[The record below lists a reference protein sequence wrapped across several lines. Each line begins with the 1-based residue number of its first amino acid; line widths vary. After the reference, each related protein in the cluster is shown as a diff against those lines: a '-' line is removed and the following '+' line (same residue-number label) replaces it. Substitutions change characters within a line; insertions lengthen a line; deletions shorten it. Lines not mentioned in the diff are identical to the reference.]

1 MKGYGIIYTILFCL
15 FGCLVVS
22 ATQPTKPRM
31 IVDNKPAT
39 IDHEAADIYR
49 AMARLPLVQHG
60 EVWTQE
66 DNDSTLLVFPQPF
79 KDTTWSLGYVQMRDY
94 RDSTEIWL
102 TSARITVGRVWPESC
117 YVKNNDPTCKGW
129 LKYIAVGERP

>member
-15 FGCLVVS
+15 FSCLIVS

-49 AMARLPLVQHG
+49 AMARLPLVQYQS
-60 EVWTQE
+60 V
-66 DNDSTLLVFPQPF
+66 LVLERGLVDTATAVFAEPF
-79 KDTTWSLGYVQMRDY
+79 KDATYSVSLCINDSIETRTNELVVYSVFLKTT
-94 RDSTEIWL
+94 DSCM
-102 TSARITVGRVWPESC
+102 ITALFVGDSVRF
-117 YVKNNDPTCKGW
+117 D
-129 LKYIAVGERP
+129 LIAIGERP